1 MEKKILVI
9 GSANMELYMNMYKLP
24 EAGAETVDSGGIAYA
39 SGGRGVSAAI
49 AFRRL
54 GADSVFS
61 AKLGADMHGQ
71 TLYTFF
77 KENGLNTSYIKVDR
91 DFPTGFSAVIRE
103 ADGNERRINYP
114 GANAQITQDNL
125 ISAFSSNPDGVYMS
139 LELPFDVVLSASKL
153 AAVRGIPIFIDAVMA
168 SKDQPLEMLPEIEIF
183 SPNEEEML
191 EYTGIMP
198 LGADSSLR
206 AALALWK
213 RIRCKYLV
221 IKQGERGAFVYD
233 GKHFNMISPYRP
245 DKLVDTSGAGDAF
258 TVATCLEYLVSG
270 DILLAAKY
278 GSAAGALAVSKR
290 GGIASLPT
298 EEEISEFLQRRPE

>member
-9 GSANMELYMNMYKLP
+9 GNANMELYMNMYKLP
-24 EAGAETVDSGGIAYA
+24 EAGCEVVDNGGIAYA

-61 AKLGADMHGQ
+61 TKLGADMHGQ
-71 TLYTFF
+71 TLYSFF
-77 KENGLNTSYIKVDR
+77 KENGLNTAYIKVDR

-103 ADGNERRINYP
+103 ADGQERRVSYP

-125 ISAFSSNPDGVYMS
+125 ISAFSSNPDGEYMS
-139 LELPFDVVLSASKL
+139 LELPFDTVL
-153 AAVRGIPIFIDAVMA
+153 AASRLAAARGIPIFIDAAMA
-168 SKDQPLEMLPEIEIF
+168 RCDQPLEMLPEIEIF
-183 SPNEEEML
+183 SPNEEETR
-191 EYTGIMP
+191 EYTGVLP

-206 AALALWK
+206 AALILWRRVK
-213 RIRCKYLV
+213 CKYLV

-245 DKLVDTSGAGDAF
+245 DKLVDTSSVGDAF
-258 TVATCLEYLVSG
+258 TAATCLEYLVSG

-278 GSAAGALAVSKR
+278 GAAAGAVSVSRR

-298 EEEISEFLQRRPE
+298 EEDIADFLQRRPE